1 MGTRLATLP
10 TIEQMV
16 ANVTRRLDL
25 RIAGAIFPAAPVF
38 FRGPKNCILFIY
50 FYFFGSTEKA
60 KLKLTGLSRITVGLV
75 RTLSRVQA
83 WRKTNQFNYPLNCL
97 LKFSWMCNMGP
108 RLVLPQNR
116 KRRRQCRKKTLLNLL
131 LEMAVYLFI
140 FICHIYFTSTVQVAR
155 SAQLETCRQ
164 LTINYDFLLL
174 PIISE
179 SNVVM
184 AIPFLTRGCQCV

>member
-1 MGTRLATLP
+1 MILIGNLKYNKSAIYLRTIATCPFQSPSFSSSLCLKKLEGIGYEIGYAPNNWTDGGERHKTAGLADC
-10 TIEQMV
+10 
-16 ANVTRRLDL
+16 RRY
-25 RIAGAIFPAAPVF
+25 FPGGPSI

-50 FYFFGSTEKA
+50 FYFLGSTEKA

-140 FICHIYFTSTVQVAR
+140 YLFSYAIFILQAPYK
-155 SAQLETCRQ
+155 
-164 LTINYDFLLL
+164 
-174 PIISE
+174 
-179 SNVVM
+179 
-184 AIPFLTRGCQCV
+184 